1 MAAAS
6 LVRTRTST
14 CDPPDVTSTDD
25 VLASDDR
32 ASQAPHQYQPERT
45 PMKTVLTIVCGTA
58 IVLAIAG
65 GVPVSAQQSA
75 TRSVTL
81 QVAGTAARGGDFS
94 GTATINRFEE
104 RNNQIVAIGFVRG
117 TVSRGSRTVGVG
129 LIGEVVWPLTIRTG
143 GSAAIKGQGL
153 DATGIRRIAHP
164 QDAEW
169 TAGLVLAQAESCPAV
184 EIVLGAIDVNVG
196 GGTLSLGPI
205 PLNLSGEAGT
215 PVGDLVCAVSDLL
228 GNVAGLVNLLNSIL
242 SLLTGL
248 LGGLTG
254 GLGGALP

>member
-1 MAAAS
+1 
-6 LVRTRTST
+6 
-14 CDPPDVTSTDD
+14 
-25 VLASDDR
+25 
-32 ASQAPHQYQPERT
+32 
-45 PMKTVLTIVCGTA
+45 
-58 IVLAIAG
+58 
-65 GVPVSAQQSA
+65 
-75 TRSVTL
+75 
-81 QVAGTAARGGDFS
+81 
-94 GTATINRFEE
+94 
-104 RNNQIVAIGFVRG
+104 VRG
-117 TVSRGSRTVGVG
+117 TLSRGSRTVGVG

-143 GSAAIKGQGL
+143 GVAAINGQGL
-153 DATGIRRIAHP
+153 DATGIRRIAHS
-164 QDAEW
+164 QDADW

-242 SLLTGL
+242 GLLTGL